1 MYVQKIVTFIQLKTV
16 IEFALNVNERAVV
29 SPRWSIYL
37 IYRTEWR
44 TWLLISIAA
53 YNFDHD
59 RDLPVVLSKAVKAT

>member
-37 IYRTEWR
+37 IYQIYRTEWR
-44 TWLLISIAA
+44 T
-53 YNFDHD
+53 
-59 RDLPVVLSKAVKAT
+59 